1 MENEKKLKFNPDDMS
16 AAADAEFL
24 LFMKEGKF
32 KDLISTMPTLGRYSL
47 RNQMLILMQNP
58 NATNVNR
65 MRAWN
70 YQKRSIVKGEN
81 SIRII
86 KPTFATQ
93 VTTNDKGEIT
103 EKTLDKVTGY
113 EVDYVY
119 DVSQT
124 KGEPVK
130 DIFAEEG
137 AIDKYYDTVK
147 NGLMESLKG
156 YEFKTHET
164 NEDASYGVL
173 DTLNKTISTRSDL
186 SKSETLLVL
195 IKQVAAANV
204 VMRDRRNFQGLSPN
218 ELENIRSVEMSAI
231 AYTVAKRLNL
241 EEQPLIYPDF
251 KDMSDENIAK
261 FADNVGVIRSVSQ
274 RMINATEG
282 AVGKLIYEEEKAKT
296 AESEIPAETPTMS
309 TTKDENKPAKTAK
322 KPRQMQKIK
331 SEVAM

>member
-1 MENEKKLKFNPDDMS
+1 MENEKTLKFTPEDMS

-24 LFMKEGKF
+24 SFMKEGKF

-70 YQKRSIVKGEN
+70 YQKRSIIKDEK

-93 VTTNDKGEIT
+93 VTTDDKGNIT

-119 DVSQT
+119 DISQT
-124 KGEPVK
+124 KGEPIT
-130 DIFAEEG
+130 DIFAENN
-137 AIDKYYDTVK
+137 AADKYYDTLK
-147 NGLMESLKG
+147 AALMESLKG
-156 YEFKTHET
+156 YEFKTHEAS
-164 NEDASYGVL
+164 EDESYGVL

-186 SKSETLLVL
+186 SKSDTLLVL

-204 VMRDRRNFQGLSPN
+204 VMRDRRNFQGLSTGEMDN
-218 ELENIRSVEMSAI
+218 VRNIEMSAI

-241 EEQPLIYPDF
+241 EEQPLICPDF
-251 KDMSDENIAK
+251 TDMSDENIAK

-282 AVGKLIYEEEKAKT
+282 AVGKLIYEQEKAK
-296 AESEIPAETPTMS
+296 ASESETATGEPTMS
-309 TTKDENKPAKTAK
+309 ATNEEIKPTKAAK
-322 KPRQMQKIK
+322 KPRQMQRVK
-331 SEVAM
+331 SEVVM